1 MNRWEAGCAQS
12 RTDWRFT
19 PVPTQPGRNAA
30 RFLLPSSGWLAR
42 HGTVQEIAG
51 RLPESVSPFGRYC
64 HRSRA
69 HVIFADLS
77 TTNFFNCLRSTERRW
92 SCAISRVEPTKKRPK
107 NSAGRLARSRARL
120 ERARALLRRRL
131 VLRGVTLTIGL
142 AGIAFAAIGAY
153 QTIHRHDRQN
163 LAVHA
168 FMTQLKPC
176 VAASDRD
183 TPVVDTIGRN
193 ESPLDLAELHAFA
206 RRSAEVANEIARC
219 DPGQNCVIFGVPAPL
234 PEMHEFSRTA
244 CRGRRCRPTIERLS
258 WRRLCG

>member
-1 MNRWEAGCAQS
+1 M
-12 RTDWRFT
+12 
-19 PVPTQPGRNAA
+19 
-30 RFLLPSSGWLAR
+30 
-42 HGTVQEIAG
+42 
-51 RLPESVSPFGRYC
+51 
-64 HRSRA
+64 RSRG
-69 HVIFADLS
+69 S
-77 TTNFFNCLRSTERRW
+77 NPPRSGRR
-92 SCAISRVEPTKKRPK
+92 T
-107 NSAGRLARSRARL
+107 RLAAWLDLARL

-206 RRSAEVANEIARC
+206 RRSAEVANEIARY
-219 DPGQNCVIFGVPAPL
+219 DPGKLRDIWRASAT
-234 PEMHEFSRTA
+234 EMHNSAVLLAEAAERHDRAAVVAAALRLDAT
-244 CRGRRCRPTIERLS
+244 CLKCHRCSCSKRLAH
-258 WRRLCG
+258 